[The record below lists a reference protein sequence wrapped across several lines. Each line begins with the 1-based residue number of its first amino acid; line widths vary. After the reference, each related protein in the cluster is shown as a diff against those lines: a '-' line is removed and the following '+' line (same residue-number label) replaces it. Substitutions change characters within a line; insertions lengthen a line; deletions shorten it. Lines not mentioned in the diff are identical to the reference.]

1 MRKKILLLCAL
12 VCLLFAGCSKEQPAE
27 ADGTSVYY
35 LSSTETK
42 VEAHSVVLSGT
53 GEEEMLEEL
62 LQWLSTNPDKLEY
75 KAPLSYGFSIL
86 DKSCSD
92 GKAVLNVSAE
102 YLSLPPLKEV
112 LIRAAIVRTLCQMDF
127 ITYVSIT
134 VEGEQLFDGM
144 GEPIGLMSADQ
155 FIDNDG
161 NAINAY
167 EQVRIKLYFA
177 DATGE
182 NLISGFRDK
191 YYLSNTSVERLVVEE
206 LIAGPSGKVDYLF
219 PTINPSTKIINVM
232 TKDGVCYVNLSEDFL
247 TVVGNVPTKVSVY
260 SIVNSL
266 VELNSVNKVQIL
278 VNGEVPA
285 SFSNTVFERN
295 LDIVTTIDR

>member
-1 MRKKILLLCAL
+1 MRKKLLLFCTL
-12 VCLLFAGCSKEQPAE
+12 LCLLIAGCSKEKPDA
-27 ADGTSVYY
+27 AAGTSVYY

-42 VEAHSVVLSGT
+42 VEAHEVELAGT
-53 GEEEMLEEL
+53 EAEEQLEEL
-62 LQWLSTNPDKLEY
+62 LRWLSTNPEKLEY
-75 KAPLSYGFSIL
+75 KAPLSYGFSVL

-92 GKAVLNVSAE
+92 GKVLLNMSAE

-112 LIRAAIVRTLCQMDF
+112 LIRAAIVRTLCQLDAVS
-127 ITYVSIT
+127 YVSIT
-134 VEGEQLFDGM
+134 VEGEQIFDGM

-161 NAINAY
+161 NAINSY
-167 EQVRIKLYFA
+167 VQVRLKLYFA

-232 TKDGVCYVNLSEDFL
+232 TKDGVCYVNLSEEFL
-247 TVVGNVPTKVSVY
+247 TVVGNVPTKVSIF

-266 VELNSVNKVQIL
+266 VELNAVNKVQIL
-278 VNGEVPA
+278 INGEVPA
-285 SFSNTVFERN
+285 SFSNPVYERN
-295 LDIVTTIDR
+295 LDIVTTFDR

>member
-1 MRKKILLLCAL
+1 MKKFLFIWMLLCF
-12 VCLLFAGCSKEQPAE
+12 LLMGCSSEVPVQS
-27 ADGTSVYY
+27 GGISVYY
-35 LSSTETK
+35 LSNAETK
-42 VEAHSVVLSGT
+42 VEAHTVVLSEE
-53 GEEEMLEEL
+53 GEIEQFEEL
-62 LQWLSTNPDKLEY
+62 LCLLASNPDKLEY

-92 GKAVLNVSAE
+92 GKAVLNMSEE
-102 YLSLPPLKEV
+102 YKSLPPIKEV
-112 LIRAAIVRTLCQMDF
+112 LIRAAIVRTLCQLEF
-127 ITYVSIT
+127 VNYVTIN

-144 GEPIGLMSADQ
+144 GEPVGLMSADH

-161 NAINAY
+161 NAINSY

-177 DATGE
+177 DESGE
-182 NLISGFRDK
+182 KLISGFRDK

-206 LIAGPSGKVDYLF
+206 LIAGPSGQVDYYH
-219 PTINPSTKIINVM
+219 PTINPTTKIINVM

-266 VELNSVNKVQIL
+266 VELNSINKVQIL
-278 VNGEVPA
+278 VNGEVPDT
-285 SFSNTVFERN
+285 FSGTVFERN
-295 LDIVTTIDR
+295 LDIVTTLDR

>member
-27 ADGTSVYY
+27 ADGTLVYY

-206 LIAGPSGKVDYLF
+206 LIAGPSGQVDYLF

-285 SFSNTVFERN
+285 SFSNTVLERN

>member
-1 MRKKILLLCAL
+1 MRKKML
-12 VCLLFAGCSKEQPAE
+12 LLFALLCLVLGGCAGEKPTT
-27 ADGTSVYY
+27 DGTAVYY
-35 LSSTETK
+35 LSNSETK
-42 VEAHSVVLSGT
+42 VEAHNVTLTATEAEGQ
-53 GEEEMLEEL
+53 LEEL

-75 KAPLSYGFSIL
+75 KAPLSYGFTIL

-92 GKAVLNVSAE
+92 GRVVLNMSAE
-102 YLSLPPLKEV
+102 YLSLPSLKEV
-112 LIRAAIVRTLCQMDF
+112 LVRAALVRTLCQLDS
-127 ITYVSIT
+127 ISYVSIT
-134 VEGEQLFDGM
+134 VEGEQLFDGI

-167 EQVRIKLYFA
+167 EQVRLKLYFA

-182 NLISGFRDK
+182 NLISGLRDK

-206 LIAGPSGKVDYLF
+206 LIAGPSGEVNYLF
-219 PTINPSTKIINVM
+219 PTINPATKIVNVM

-247 TVVGNVPTKVSVY
+247 AVVGNVPTSVSVY

-285 SFSNTVFERN
+285 SFSDTIYERY
-295 LDIVTTIDR
+295 LDIVTTPDR

>member
-1 MRKKILLLCAL
+1 MRKKLLLFCTL
-12 VCLLFAGCSKEQPAE
+12 LCLLIAGCSKEKPDVA
-27 ADGTSVYY
+27 AGTSVYY

-42 VEAHSVVLSGT
+42 VEAHEVELAGT
-53 GEEEMLEEL
+53 EAEEQLEEL
-62 LQWLSTNPDKLEY
+62 LRWLSTNPEKLEY
-75 KAPLSYGFSIL
+75 KAPLSYGFSVL

-92 GKAVLNVSAE
+92 GKVLLNMSAE

-112 LIRAAIVRTLCQMDF
+112 LIRAAIVRTLCQLDAVS
-127 ITYVSIT
+127 YVSIT
-134 VEGEQLFDGM
+134 VEGEQIFDGM

-161 NAINAY
+161 NAINSY
-167 EQVRIKLYFA
+167 VQVRLKLYFA

-232 TKDGVCYVNLSEDFL
+232 TKDGVCYVNLSEEFL
-247 TVVGNVPTKVSVY
+247 TVVGNVPTKVSIF

-266 VELNSVNKVQIL
+266 VELNAVNKVQIL
-278 VNGEVPA
+278 INGEVPA
-285 SFSNTVFERN
+285 SFSNPVYERN
-295 LDIVTTIDR
+295 LDIVTTFDR